1 MNEEKRRNDG
11 KKGKR
16 GVFSI
21 LDLIL
26 THAAIV
32 ISGMLIVF
40 FAIDRVNSH
49 MGFMTNEFHKCLT
62 VALSVL
68 AIYLAGYRIAA
79 RRRRKG
85 GED

>member
-1 MNEEKRRNDG
+1 MSEENRRNDG

-26 THAAIV
+26 THVAIV

-40 FAIDRVNSH
+40 FAIDRVNAH
-49 MGFMTNEFHKCLT
+49 MGFIIPVCML
-62 VALSVL
+62 
-68 AIYLAGYRIAA
+68 
-79 RRRRKG
+79 
-85 GED
+85 